1 MLIRAGHSLASQCN
15 PISHSGDLVQSVVV
29 DVYFS
34 VLLEGKGSSQ
44 VKSKSKQQN
53 GGKNNC
59 KREKC
64 EVLKDEKQLTDSVKK
79 QRLQQH
85 QQLYNSTALRLCW
98 IKSAL
103 PETAHTICTIVCC
116 PCACHERKERKK
128 ETGKGT
134 IKMLS
139 QQQQPTE
146 TAAAD
151 ARFLKGHQ
159 KQSLS
164 PAPDCLSWCQLADS
178 KAGKGKTLK

>member
-29 DVYFS
+29 DVYFT
-34 VLLEGKGSSQ
+34 VFYWKEKAQ
-44 VKSKSKQQN
+44 DKSNQKANNKTE
-53 GGKNNC
+53 GKNNC

-103 PETAHTICTIVCC
+103 PETAHTICTVVCC

-128 ETGKGT
+128 LVKEPSKCLANNNNPQ
-134 IKMLS
+134 K
-139 QQQQPTE
+139 QQQQQMLGSWRDTRNSHSHQRL
-146 TAAAD
+146 TVSVGASW
-151 ARFLKGHQ
+151 LTQ
-159 KQSLS
+159 KQARAKL
-164 PAPDCLSWCQLADS
+164 
-178 KAGKGKTLK
+178 